1 MRGWTCM
8 TMIRGS
14 TRSSWESSRM
24 ALDRLLILG
33 CSQKKRPDSGLLPA
47 LDRYDGPMF
56 RVLRKFL
63 RECPGGA
70 QGLETYILS
79 AEFGLMPASQ
89 PIPNYDRRM
98 TLQQASRLKSQVLA
112 CLRRI
117 LTEKQYQRLLISV
130 GKDYAVA
137 LSDYK
142 WRCLTNVKMT
152 VATGAQGY
160 RQAELYDW
168 LHGEPP
174 PTLFCTRRGILH
186 LRGIVVN
193 LTSEQVFDI
202 ARRALVENLSDPS
215 CYQ

>member
-1 MRGWTCM
+1 
-8 TMIRGS
+8 
-14 TRSSWESSRM
+14 M

-98 TLQQASRLKSQVLA
+98 TLQQANRLKSQVLA

-117 LTEKQYQRLLISV
+117 LTEKQYQRLLISL
-130 GKDYAVA
+130 GKDYAVT

-142 WRCLTNVKMT
+142 WRCLTNVKIT
-152 VATGAQGY
+152 VATGAQVTDRQNCMTGY
-160 RQAELYDW
+160 M
-168 LHGEPP
+168 
-174 PTLFCTRRGILH
+174 
-186 LRGIVVN
+186 
-193 LTSEQVFDI
+193 
-202 ARRALVENLSDPS
+202 ENLRRHYFAHGRPTILRIDTLNR
-215 CYQ
+215 QGLANQR

>member
-1 MRGWTCM
+1 
-8 TMIRGS
+8 
-14 TRSSWESSRM
+14 M

-79 AEFGLMPASQ
+79 AEFGLMQASQ

-98 TLQQASRLKSQVLA
+98 TLQQANRLKSPVLA

-117 LTEKQYQRLLISV
+117 LTEKQYQRLLINV

-152 VATGAQGY
+152 VATGTQGY

-174 PTLFCTRRGILH
+174 PTLFCTKAIPYKEILTSLKHVRQTFADKEIHVFGIGGTATLH
-186 LRGIVVN
+186 LQLFWG
-193 LTSEQVFDI
+193 
-202 ARRALVENLSDPS
+202 
-215 CYQ
+215 